1 MPNENATLQNGA
13 RNLTRTKFVNKY
25 IWMDGPMSLTS
36 RACRE
41 LGFDMAKDSEAL
53 AGLIPLVAFGG
64 YIEESRAI

>member
-1 MPNENATLQNGA
+1 
-13 RNLTRTKFVNKY
+13 
-25 IWMDGPMSLTS
+25 MSLTS